1 MQKGLFLVCFFC
13 FLVVLFF
20 VACVLVLVFC
30 KKAQKGYFPAILEVF
45 CLFCSHKRPVLRCFF
60 SSYFVFFAF
69 VFSFKTPFYPFA
81 FWPSAPFWKTLIC
94 LVSFFFFFLFFP
106 FLMFACFFQTNFPNI
121 PFLKSNL
128 LSFLAVSFFLLFLF
142 LFWLCMFQPFGFFVV
157 MLALF
162 LVFFWFCFVF
172 CFCLLSCFG
181 SSLWKKTVFPAILVF
196 FEFCWLKGSFDFMFY
211 VFVLVCLSCVVSF
224 HLKIHFYYFASVFFC
239 DKTKWSSCLHLVVLP
254 PFLFFVV

>member
-1 MQKGLFLVCFFC
+1 MQLEQKQTFTKNRGCLPKCKTVFFWYVFFC
-13 FLVVLFF
+13 FLVVLFLLPVFWFLCF
-20 VACVLVLVFC
+20 V
-30 KKAQKGYFPAILEVF
+30 KKAPKGYFPAILEVF

-69 VFSFKTPFYPFA
+69 VFPFKTPFYPFA
-81 FWPSAPFWKTLIC
+81 FWPSAPFWKTLIF

-142 LFWLCMFQPFGFFVV
+142 LFWLCVFQPFCFFVV

-172 CFCLLSCFG
+172 CFLSSFLFWFQ
-181 SSLWKKTVFPAILVF
+181 SMKKVVFPAILVF
-196 FEFCWLKGSFDFMFY
+196 FLC
-211 VFVLVCLSCVVSF
+211 
-224 HLKIHFYYFASVFFC
+224 SVG
-239 DKTKWSSCLHLVVLP
+239 
-254 PFLFFVV
+254 